1 MQDRGIYSRRLPLII
16 ARAMQKLEK
25 HERMPNF
32 DYEAPTSLETALE
45 LLARPREVRPLAGG
59 TDIIDQLKS
68 NRRNADLVVDLK
80 RIPELLTIESNGS
93 GLRIGS
99 AVSCTDVN
107 KFTARNGD
115 YPALSESTELIGSI
129 HIQNRASVGGNVCNA
144 APSAD
149 TIPAL
154 LIHEAIAYTASASGG
169 REIPLIDFFAGPGQ
183 TVLEKGE
190 ILKEL
195 VLPAPSANTASA
207 YLRFIPRNEMDI
219 AVAGVGSLIEV
230 DPSSKVVNKARIALA
245 SVAPTPVRAY
255 AAEEFLEGTAIDAA
269 AIDKTADLAVEAAV
283 PITDVRGSAE
293 YRKELIR
300 VLTKRT
306 LNICLERL
314 A

>member
-1 MQDRGIYSRRLPLII
+1 
-16 ARAMQKLEK
+16 MQKLEK

-45 LLARPREVRPLAGG
+45 LLARPSEVRPLAGG

-154 LIHEAIAYTASASGG
+154 LIHEAIAHTASASGG

-219 AVAGVGSLIEV
+219 AVAGVGSLVEV
-230 DPSSKVVNKARIALA
+230 DPSSKVVSKARIALA

-255 AAEEFLEGTAIDAA
+255 AAEEILEGTVIDAA
-269 AIDKTADLAVEAAV
+269 AIDKTADLAVGAAV

>member
-1 MQDRGIYSRRLPLII
+1 
-16 ARAMQKLEK
+16 
-25 HERMPNF
+25 MPNF
-32 DYEAPTSLETALE
+32 DYEAPSTLASALE
-45 LLARPREVRPLAGG
+45 LLARPGEMRPLSGG

-68 NRRNADLVVDLK
+68 NRRHADLVVDLK
-80 RIPELLTIESNGS
+80 RVPELLAMESNS
-93 GLRIGS
+93 SSLKIGS
-99 AVSCTDVN
+99 AVSCTDVH
-107 KFTARNGD
+107 KYTEKNGEF
-115 YPALSESTELIGSI
+115 PALSESTELVGSI

-154 LIHEAIAYTASASGG
+154 LIHEAVAHTASASGG

-190 ILKEL
+190 LLKEL
-195 VLPAPSANTASA
+195 VLPVPTNNTASA

-230 DPSSKVVNKARIALA
+230 DPSTKIVTKARIALA

-255 AAEEFLEGTAIDAA
+255 AAEEFLEGTMIDAA
-269 AIDKTADLAVEAAV
+269 AIDKTAGLAIDSAV

>member
-1 MQDRGIYSRRLPLII
+1 M
-16 ARAMQKLEK
+16 

-32 DYEAPTSLETALE
+32 DYEAPTSLAGALE
-45 LLARPREVRPLAGG
+45 LLAQPGEVRPLAGG

-80 RIPELLTIESNGS
+80 RIPELSSLESNGL

-99 AVSCTDVN
+99 AVSCTDVHN
-107 KFTARNGD
+107 FTAKNSG
-115 YPALSESTELIGSI
+115 YAALSESSELVGSI

-154 LIHEAIAYTASASGG
+154 LIHEAIARTASASGE

-183 TVLEKGE
+183 TVLAKGE

-195 VLPAPSANTASA
+195 VLPAPSANTASS

-230 DPSSKVVNKARIALA
+230 DPSSKVVTKARIALA

-255 AAEEFLEGTAIDAA
+255 AAEEYLEGIAIDEAT
-269 AIDKTADLAVEAAV
+269 INKTADLAVQAAV

-300 VLTKRT
+300 VLTNRT
-306 LNICLERL
+306 LTICMERL

>member
-1 MQDRGIYSRRLPLII
+1 
-16 ARAMQKLEK
+16 
-25 HERMPNF
+25 MPNF
-32 DYEAPTSLETALE
+32 DYEAPTSLAGALE
-45 LLARPREVRPLAGG
+45 LLTQPGEVRPLAGG

-80 RIPELLTIESNGS
+80 RIPELSAIESNGS

-99 AVSCTDVN
+99 AVSCTDVHN
-107 KFTARNGD
+107 FTAENGG
-115 YPALSESTELIGSI
+115 YAALSESSELVGSI

-154 LIHEAIAYTASASGG
+154 LIHEAIAHTASTAGD

-183 TVLEKGE
+183 TVLAKGE

-195 VLPAPSANTASA
+195 VLPTPSANTASA

-230 DPSSKVVNKARIALA
+230 DPSSKVVTKARIALA

-255 AAEEFLEGTAIDAA
+255 AAEEYLEGTTIDEA
-269 AIDKTADLAVEAAV
+269 AINKTADLAVKAAV

-300 VLTKRT
+300 VLTNRT
-306 LNICLERL
+306 LTICLERL
-314 A
+314 V

>member
-1 MQDRGIYSRRLPLII
+1 
-16 ARAMQKLEK
+16 
-25 HERMPNF
+25 MPNF
-32 DYEAPTSLETALE
+32 DYEAPTTLKNALKFLSE
-45 LLARPREVRPLAGG
+45 QGEIRPLAGG

-80 RIPELLTIESNGS
+80 RVPELLTLELDDTR
-93 GLRIGS
+93 LRIGS
-99 AVSCTDVN
+99 AVSCTEVH
-107 KFTARNGD
+107 KLTVENGCF
-115 YPALSESTELIGSI
+115 PALSEASELIGSI
-129 HIQNRASVGGNVCNA
+129 HIQNRASIGGNVCNA

-154 LIHEAIAYTASASGG
+154 LVHEAIAHTTSTEGE
-169 REIPLIDFFAGPGQ
+169 RRIPLIDFFAGPGQ
-183 TVLEKGE
+183 TVLQKGE

-195 VLPAPSANTASA
+195 VLPTSSPNAASA

-219 AVAGVGSLIEV
+219 AVAGVGSLLEV
-230 DPSSKVVNKARIALA
+230 DPVSGVVKKARIALA

-255 AAEEFLEGTAIDAA
+255 AAEQFLEGALIDNSSIGKAS
-269 AIDKTADLAVEAAV
+269 DLAVDAAV

-293 YRKELIR
+293 YRKELVK

>member
-1 MQDRGIYSRRLPLII
+1 M
-16 ARAMQKLEK
+16 

-32 DYEAPTSLETALE
+32 DYEAPTSLVGALE
-45 LLARPREVRPLAGG
+45 LLTQPGEVRPLAGG

-80 RIPELLTIESNGS
+80 RIPELSAIESNGS

-99 AVSCTDVN
+99 AVSCTDVHN
-107 KFTARNGD
+107 FTAENGG
-115 YPALSESTELIGSI
+115 YAALSESSELVGSI

-154 LIHEAIAYTASASGG
+154 LIHEAIAHTASTAGE

-183 TVLEKGE
+183 TVLAKGE

-195 VLPAPSANTASA
+195 VLPTPSANTASA

-230 DPSSKVVNKARIALA
+230 DPSSKVVTKARIALA

-255 AAEEFLEGTAIDAA
+255 AAEEYLEGTTIDEA
-269 AIDKTADLAVEAAV
+269 AINKTADLAVKAAV

-300 VLTKRT
+300 VLTNRT
-306 LNICLERL
+306 LTICLERL
-314 A
+314 V

>member
-1 MQDRGIYSRRLPLII
+1 
-16 ARAMQKLEK
+16 
-25 HERMPNF
+25 MPNF
-32 DYEAPTSLETALE
+32 DYEAPSTLASALE
-45 LLARPREVRPLAGG
+45 LLARPGEMRPLSGG

-68 NRRNADLVVDLK
+68 NRRHADLVVDLK
-80 RIPELLTIESNGS
+80 RVPELLALESNS
-93 GLRIGS
+93 SSLKIGS
-99 AVSCTDVN
+99 AVSCTDVH
-107 KFTARNGD
+107 KYTEKNGEF
-115 YPALSESTELIGSI
+115 PALSESTELVGSI

-154 LIHEAIAYTASASGG
+154 LIHEAVARTASASGG

-190 ILKEL
+190 LLKEL
-195 VLPAPSANTASA
+195 VLPVPTNNTASA

-230 DPSSKVVNKARIALA
+230 DPSTKIVTKARIALA

-255 AAEEFLEGTAIDAA
+255 AAEEFLEGTMIDAA
-269 AIDKTADLAVEAAV
+269 AIDKTAGLAIDSAV

>member
-1 MQDRGIYSRRLPLII
+1 
-16 ARAMQKLEK
+16 
-25 HERMPNF
+25 MPNF
-32 DYEAPTSLETALE
+32 DYEAPTSLASAIE
-45 LLARPREVRPLAGG
+45 LLDRPGEVRPLSGG
-59 TDIIDQLKS
+59 TDIIDQLKN
-68 NRRNADLVVDLK
+68 NRRHADFVVDLK
-80 RIPELLTIESNGS
+80 RIPELLTLESNKS
-93 GLRIGS
+93 DLIIGS
-99 AVSCTDVN
+99 AVSCTDVH
-107 KFTARNGD
+107 KYMEENGGFS
-115 YPALSESTELIGSI
+115 ALSESTELVGSI
-129 HIQNRASVGGNVCNA
+129 HIQNRASLGGNVCNA

-149 TIPAL
+149 TIPSL
-154 LIHEAIAYTASASGG
+154 LIHEAVAHTASASGG

-190 ILKEL
+190 ILKQL
-195 VLPAPSANTASA
+195 VIPIPTDNTASA

-230 DPSSKVVNKARIALA
+230 DPSTKVVTKARIALA

-255 AAEEFLEGTAIDAA
+255 EAEQFLEGTVIDTA
-269 AIDKTADLAVEAAV
+269 AIDKTADLAVDSAV

>member
-1 MQDRGIYSRRLPLII
+1 
-16 ARAMQKLEK
+16 
-25 HERMPNF
+25 MPNF
-32 DYEAPTSLETALE
+32 DYEAPTSLASALE
-45 LLARPREVRPLAGG
+45 LLARPGEMRPLSGG

-68 NRRNADLVVDLK
+68 NRRHADLVVDLK
-80 RIPELLTIESNGS
+80 RVPELLALESNS
-93 GLRIGS
+93 SSLKIGS
-99 AVSCTDVN
+99 AVSCTDVHN
-107 KFTARNGD
+107 YTAENGGF
-115 YPALSESTELIGSI
+115 PALSESTELVGSI

-154 LIHEAIAYTASASGG
+154 LIHEAVARTASASGG

-195 VLPAPSANTASA
+195 VLPAPANNTASA

-230 DPSSKVVNKARIALA
+230 DPSTKIVTKARIALA

-255 AAEEFLEGTAIDAA
+255 TAEEFLEGTVIDAA
-269 AIDKTADLAVEAAV
+269 AIDKTADLAVDSAV

>member
-1 MQDRGIYSRRLPLII
+1 
-16 ARAMQKLEK
+16 
-25 HERMPNF
+25 MPNF
-32 DYEAPTSLETALE
+32 DYEAPTTLKNALKFLSE
-45 LLARPREVRPLAGG
+45 QGEIRPLAGG

-80 RIPELLTIESNGS
+80 RVPELLALELTDTQ
-93 GLRIGS
+93 LRIGS
-99 AVSCTDVN
+99 AVSCTEVH
-107 KFTARNGD
+107 KLTVENGCF
-115 YPALSESTELIGSI
+115 PALSEASELIGSI
-129 HIQNRASVGGNVCNA
+129 HIQNRASIGGNVCNA

-154 LIHEAIAYTASASGG
+154 LVHEAIAHTTSTEGE
-169 REIPLIDFFAGPGQ
+169 RRIPLIDFFAGPGQ
-183 TVLEKGE
+183 TVLQKGE

-195 VLPAPSANTASA
+195 VLPTSSPNAASA

-219 AVAGVGSLIEV
+219 AVAGVGSLLEV
-230 DPSSKVVNKARIALA
+230 DPVSGIVKKARIALA

-255 AAEEFLEGTAIDAA
+255 AAEQFLEGALIDNSSIGKAS
-269 AIDKTADLAVEAAV
+269 DLAVDAAV

-293 YRKELIR
+293 YRKELVK

-314 A
+314 T

>member
-1 MQDRGIYSRRLPLII
+1 
-16 ARAMQKLEK
+16 
-25 HERMPNF
+25 MPNF
-32 DYEAPTSLETALE
+32 DYEAPTSLPDALE
-45 LLARPREVRPLAGG
+45 LLARPGEIRPLAGG

-80 RIPELLTIESNGS
+80 RIPELLKIESNGS

-99 AVSCTDVN
+99 AVSCTDVYN
-107 KFTARNGD
+107 FTVKNGG
-115 YPALSESTELIGSI
+115 YSALSESTELIGSI

-154 LIHEAIAYTASASGG
+154 LVHEAVAHTASASGG
-169 REIPLIDFFAGPGQ
+169 ERAIPLIDFFAGPGQ
-183 TVLEKGE
+183 TVLQKGE

-195 VLPAPSANTASA
+195 VIPIPSANTASA

-230 DPSSKVVNKARIALA
+230 DPSSNAVIKARIALA

-255 AAEEFLEGTAIDAA
+255 AAEEFLEGTVIDAA
-269 AIDKTADLAVEAAV
+269 AIDKTADLAVDAAV

-306 LNICLERL
+306 LKICLERL

>member
-1 MQDRGIYSRRLPLII
+1 
-16 ARAMQKLEK
+16 
-25 HERMPNF
+25 MPNF
-32 DYEAPTSLETALE
+32 DYEAPISLAGALE
-45 LLARPREVRPLAGG
+45 LLARPGEVRPLSGG

-68 NRRNADLVVDLK
+68 NRRHADLVVDLK
-80 RIPELLTIESNGS
+80 RVPELLTLESNGS

-99 AVSCTDVN
+99 AVSCTEVH
-107 KFTARNGD
+107 KYTAEKGGF
-115 YPALSESTELIGSI
+115 PALSESTELVGSI

-154 LIHEAIAYTASASGG
+154 LIHEAVAHTASASGG

-195 VLPAPSANTASA
+195 VLPAPSNNTASA

-230 DPSSKVVNKARIALA
+230 DPSTKVVTKARIALA

-255 AAEEFLEGTAIDAA
+255 AAEEFLEGTVIDAA
-269 AIDKTADLAVEAAV
+269 AIDKTADLAVGSAV

>member
-1 MQDRGIYSRRLPLII
+1 
-16 ARAMQKLEK
+16 
-25 HERMPNF
+25 MPNF
-32 DYEAPTSLETALE
+32 DYEAPTSLAVALE
-45 LLARPREVRPLAGG
+45 LLAQPGEVRPLAGG

-80 RIPELLTIESNGS
+80 RIPELSSLESNGS

-99 AVSCTDVN
+99 AVSCTDVHN
-107 KFTARNGD
+107 FTAKNSG
-115 YPALSESTELIGSI
+115 YAALSESSELVGSI

-154 LIHEAIAYTASASGG
+154 LIHEAIARTASASGE

-183 TVLEKGE
+183 TVLAKGE

-230 DPSSKVVNKARIALA
+230 DPSTKVVTKARIALA

-255 AAEEFLEGTAIDAA
+255 AAEEYLEGTAIDEAT
-269 AIDKTADLAVEAAV
+269 INKTANLAVQAAV

-300 VLTKRT
+300 VLTNRT
-306 LNICLERL
+306 LTICLERL

>member
-1 MQDRGIYSRRLPLII
+1 
-16 ARAMQKLEK
+16 
-25 HERMPNF
+25 MPNF
-32 DYEAPTSLETALE
+32 DYEAPTSLKTALGFLSGNGE
-45 LLARPREVRPLAGG
+45 IRPLAGG
-59 TDIIDQLKS
+59 TDVIDQLKS

-80 RIPELLTIESNGS
+80 RVPELLDLELDEGR
-93 GLRIGS
+93 LRIGA
-99 AVSCTDVN
+99 AVSCTEVHNLTSQNDC
-107 KFTARNGD
+107 F
-115 YPALSESTELIGSI
+115 PALSEASELIGSI
-129 HIQNRASVGGNVCNA
+129 HIQNRASIGGNVCNA

-149 TIPAL
+149 TIPPL
-154 LIHEAIAYTASASGG
+154 LVHEAVAHTASATGE

-183 TVLEKGE
+183 TVLQKGE

-195 VLPAPSANTASA
+195 VLPASSPNAASA

-230 DPSSKVVNKARIALA
+230 EPSSNIVKKARIALA

-255 AAEEFLEGTAIDAA
+255 AAEQFLEGSTA
-269 AIDKTADLAVEAAV
+269 DKTTIEEAADLAVQAAV

-293 YRKELIR
+293 YRKELVK

-306 LNICLERL
+306 LNICVERL

>member
-1 MQDRGIYSRRLPLII
+1 
-16 ARAMQKLEK
+16 
-25 HERMPNF
+25 MPNF
-32 DYEAPTSLETALE
+32 DYEAPTSLASALE
-45 LLARPREVRPLAGG
+45 LLARPGEMRPLSGG

-68 NRRNADLVVDLK
+68 NRRHADLVVDLK
-80 RIPELLTIESNGS
+80 RVPELLALESNS
-93 GLRIGS
+93 SSLKIGS
-99 AVSCTDVN
+99 AVSCTDVHN
-107 KFTARNGD
+107 YTAENGGF
-115 YPALSESTELIGSI
+115 PALSESTELVGSI

-154 LIHEAIAYTASASGG
+154 LIHEAVARTASASGG

-195 VLPAPSANTASA
+195 VLPAPANNTASA

-230 DPSSKVVNKARIALA
+230 DPSTKIVTKARIALA

-255 AAEEFLEGTAIDAA
+255 TAEEFLEGTVIDAE
-269 AIDKTADLAVEAAV
+269 AIDKTADLAVDSAV

>member
-1 MQDRGIYSRRLPLII
+1 
-16 ARAMQKLEK
+16 
-25 HERMPNF
+25 MPNF
-32 DYEAPTSLETALE
+32 DYEAPTSLAGALE
-45 LLARPREVRPLAGG
+45 LLTQPGEVRPLAGG

-80 RIPELLTIESNGS
+80 RIPELSAIESNGS

-99 AVSCTDVN
+99 AVSCTDVHN
-107 KFTARNGD
+107 FTAENGG
-115 YPALSESTELIGSI
+115 YAALSESSELVGSI

-154 LIHEAIAYTASASGG
+154 LIHEAIAHTASTAGE

-183 TVLEKGE
+183 TVLAKGE

-195 VLPAPSANTASA
+195 VLPTPSANTASA

-230 DPSSKVVNKARIALA
+230 DPSSKVVTKARIALA

-255 AAEEFLEGTAIDAA
+255 AAEEYLEGTTIDEA
-269 AIDKTADLAVEAAV
+269 AINKTADLAVKAAV

-300 VLTKRT
+300 VLTNRT
-306 LNICLERL
+306 LTICLERL
-314 A
+314 V

>member
-1 MQDRGIYSRRLPLII
+1 
-16 ARAMQKLEK
+16 
-25 HERMPNF
+25 MPNF
-32 DYEAPTSLETALE
+32 DYEAPTSLADALE
-45 LLARPREVRPLAGG
+45 LLSRPGEIRPLAGG
-59 TDIIDQLKS
+59 TDIIDQLKN

-80 RIPELLTIESNGS
+80 RVPELLALDSNGS

-99 AVSCTDVN
+99 AVSCTEVHN
-107 KFTARNGD
+107 FTAKNGGFD
-115 YPALSESTELIGSI
+115 ALSESSELVGSI

-149 TIPAL
+149 TIPSL
-154 LIHEAIAYTASASGG
+154 LIHEAVAHTASASGG

-195 VLPAPSANTASA
+195 QLPAPSANTASA

-219 AVAGVGSLIEV
+219 AVAGVGSLIEA
-230 DPSSKVVNKARIALA
+230 DPSSKVVTKARIALA

-255 AAEEFLEGTAIDAA
+255 AAEEFLEGTVIDEA
-269 AIDKTADLAVEAAV
+269 AIDKTADLAVGAAV

-293 YRKELIR
+293 YRKELIK

>member
-1 MQDRGIYSRRLPLII
+1 
-16 ARAMQKLEK
+16 
-25 HERMPNF
+25 MPNF
-32 DYEAPTSLETALE
+32 DYEAPTSLASALE
-45 LLARPREVRPLAGG
+45 LLARPGEISPMAGG
-59 TDIIDQLKS
+59 TDVIDQLKN

-80 RIPELLTIESNGS
+80 RIPDLLVLESNGS

-99 AVSCTDVN
+99 AVSCTEVHN
-107 KFTARNGD
+107 FTAENGN
-115 YPALSESTELIGSI
+115 YSALAESSELVGSV
-129 HIQNRASVGGNVCNA
+129 HIQNRASIGGNVCNA

-149 TIPAL
+149 TIPSL
-154 LIHEAIAYTASASGG
+154 LIHEAVAHTASASGE

-183 TVLEKGE
+183 TVLQKGE

-195 VLPAPSANTASA
+195 VVPTPSANTASA

-230 DPSSKVVNKARIALA
+230 DPSSDVVTKARIALA

-255 AAEEFLEGTAIDAA
+255 AAEEFLEGKNIDVEVIA
-269 AIDKTADLAVEAAV
+269 KTADLAVEATI

-293 YRKELIR
+293 YRKELIK

-306 LNICLERL
+306 LNICLKRL

>member
-1 MQDRGIYSRRLPLII
+1 
-16 ARAMQKLEK
+16 
-25 HERMPNF
+25 MPNF
-32 DYEAPTSLETALE
+32 DYEAPTSLASALE
-45 LLARPREVRPLAGG
+45 LLDRPGEVRPLSGG

-68 NRRNADLVVDLK
+68 NRRHADFVVDLK
-80 RIPELLTIESNGS
+80 RVPELLTLESNDS
-93 GLRIGS
+93 GLKIGS
-99 AVSCTDVN
+99 AVSCTDVH
-107 KFTARNGD
+107 KYTAENGGFS
-115 YPALSESTELIGSI
+115 ALSESTELVGSI

-149 TIPAL
+149 TIPSL
-154 LIHEAIAYTASASGG
+154 LIHEAVAHTASASGG
-169 REIPLIDFFAGPGQ
+169 RAIPLIDFFAGPGQ

-195 VLPAPSANTASA
+195 VLPTPTDNTASA

-230 DPSSKVVNKARIALA
+230 DPSTKVVIKARIALA

-255 AAEEFLEGTAIDAA
+255 EAEQFLEGTVIDAA
-269 AIDKTADLAVEAAV
+269 AIDKTADLAVDSAV